1 MKKKNEGDYCKR
13 ISFSEAGPGD
23 AGRTGSWRVLRPVM
37 DPQTCTPAKR
47 NAPSCYICWLYC
59 PDGVIS
65 RTVPPR
71 IDYQYCKGCG
81 ICAQECPTKAIVMVE
96 ESSFIKE

>member
-1 MKKKNEGDYCKR
+1 MKKTDYCSR

-23 AGRTGSWRVLRPVM
+23 AGKTGSWRVVRPIL
-37 DPQTCTPAKR
+37 DPQTCTPSKR
-47 NAPSCYICWLYC
+47 NTPSCYICWLYC

-65 RTVPPR
+65 RTIPPK

-96 ESSFIKE
+96 ESHFLKE